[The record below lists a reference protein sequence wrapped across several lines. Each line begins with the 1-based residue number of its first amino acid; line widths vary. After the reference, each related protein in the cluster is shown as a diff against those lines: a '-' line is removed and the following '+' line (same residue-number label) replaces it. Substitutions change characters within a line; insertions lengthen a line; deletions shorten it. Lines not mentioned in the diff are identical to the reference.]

1 VLGHITSNTNITS
14 YCMMMM
20 EGCESHNEGYSHYTI
35 SIPQP
40 ISFKKEDV
48 PIMKKLGKILLV
60 LGLTLLF
67 AVPVFAQRTAAPA
80 EVAPIEAAA
89 PRDVLAPSEMVSITI
104 LHTNDFHGH
113 LEPDYRGRGGSAY
126 IATAINQVRDKF
138 GEDNVALLDAG
149 DISLGAPPISQ
160 LVLGESAIEIYNM
173 LGYDVAAF
181 GNHEFDLGKEALIT
195 QTQWSDFP
203 WVGANIVFSG
213 TDYEHPDWVK
223 PYVTMT
229 VGSPNAVTLG
239 IIGVDTDETPEIT
252 VKGSTEGLEFTGLTE
267 AISHY
272 YDEVEAQSDVVI
284 VLAHMGTEDSG
295 RFKGLKTVAQEL
307 IDAGKP
313 VDLMIG
319 GHQHEPLYEPLMVG
333 DTPIIEAGYYGHWVG
348 QADLVVDTDAK
359 SLSISNYDLITI
371 TTEAFTPTAVISDRV
386 AYWAGQIV
394 TQTQKPV
401 GSTYIS
407 LTRDYNDESIMGDLV
422 TDGMLWYTDQIDDGE
437 VNDSVDIAFT
447 NPGGLR
453 ANIEVTGT
461 LPYTI
466 TWGETFEVMPFGNT
480 LFLMDLTGAQIK
492 TLLDQ
497 AASLYK
503 GILQSSG
510 VTWDWYN
517 NDANAEEPNPTAW
530 GAYNIKVN
538 GEPIDPDKVYRVVTN
553 NFLAGGQDGWV
564 TFAEGTNRYDTGYSL
579 QQGVSDYIGAISP
592 IQSSDIE
599 MDRITKRDIIVEPQM
614 LSEELAAGAMTSDT
628 LTISNMGEVTRTW
641 WLTDVLAQDWLTL
654 SQISGTL
661 VPEPVEITDTI
672 IMMPDSIDV
681 FVGFD
686 ATSLEEGTYTTT
698 LQLTSDQP
706 EADPV
711 DIPVELTVKTYRIY
725 LPLVVKGYTGTVFLP

>member
-1 VLGHITSNTNITS
+1 
-14 YCMMMM
+14 
-20 EGCESHNEGYSHYTI
+20 
-35 SIPQP
+35 
-40 ISFKKEDV
+40 
-48 PIMKKLGKILLV
+48 MKKLGKILLV

-67 AVPVFAQRTAAPA
+67 AVPVFAQRTAAP
-80 EVAPIEAAA
+80 IEAAR
-89 PRDVLAPSEMVSITI
+89 PSDVLAPSEMISITI

-113 LEPDYRGRGGSAY
+113 LEPDYKGRGGSAY

-203 WVGANIVFSG
+203 WVGANIVISG

-371 TTEAFTPTAVISDRV
+371 TTDAFTPTAVISDRV

-437 VNDSVDIAFT
+437 INDSVDIAFT

-453 ANIEVTGT
+453 DNIEVTGT

-466 TWGETFEVMPFGNT
+466 TWGETFAVMPFGNT
-480 LFLMDLTGAQIK
+480 LFLMDLTGAQIQ

-517 NDANAEEPNPTAW
+517 NDANAEEPNPTYW

-538 GEPIDPDKVYRVVTN
+538 GEPLDPNKVYRVVTN

-564 TFAEGTNRYDTGYSL
+564 AFAEGTSRYDTGYSL
-579 QQGVSDYIGAISP
+579 QQGVSDYIGTISP
-592 IQSSDIE
+592 IESSDIE
-599 MDRITKRDIIVEPQM
+599 MGRITLLDTPPVD
-614 LSEELAAGAMTSDT
+614 LSASRKNVVDASGDHLAQASEILTYT
-628 LTISNMGEVTRTW
+628 ITISNSGSGGAGFI
-641 WLTDVLAQDWLTL
+641 LTDTLPSCLTYVDGTL
-654 SQISGTL
+654 SWSDVITGFTATMESNILMAHTESYLNPPAGGSLLMPNVMNITFAAQVSDPLPESDVISN
-661 VPEPVEITDTI
+661 TI
-672 IMMPDSIDV
+672 ELMDQR
-681 FVGFD
+681 GFH
-686 ATSLEEGTYTTT
+686 Y
-698 LQLTSDQP
+698 
-706 EADPV
+706 
-711 DIPVELTVKTYRIY
+711 DIPPAEISVSGGYKIY
-725 LPLVVKGYTGTVFLP
+725 LPLVVKGYTGTVILP